1 MVQSLKV
8 ILWGEEIG
16 RLAWDARR
24 RLSYFMYNPTFLK
37 KGLNISPLVAP
48 VDGVRG
54 LTPIWG
60 EEAKIYQKLPAFVA
74 DSLPDAWGNQLFDL
88 WRQQNHLSNADI
100 TPLDKLSFIGK
111 RGMGALEF
119 VPEVSRERRVEKID
133 IKSLASL
140 AERIFTERE
149 NARILPEESI
159 TMQSLLTVGTSAGGR
174 QPKAIVAINRKNGE
188 VRSGQISG
196 LEDFDYCLIK
206 FGNSQYCS
214 AELEMTYYKLAT
226 MAGINMMPSE
236 LYQVDGNNH
245 FMTKRFDRKDG
256 KKVHTQTL
264 AAINPDADSY
274 EQLIAICR
282 KLHLPETD
290 CYEVFRRM
298 VFNVLANNTD
308 DHNKNFSFIMNE
320 DGTWRLAPA
329 YDITYIFDS
338 GGFLPNEDH
347 CMYIRA
353 KLRGITRD
361 DVIQLAKDNG
371 IRRPDAIIRDIVKA
385 IKQFRVVATKYG
397 VAEQWIGR
405 IETTIAE
412 HLKSWGELEAITCST
427 GEFVINGHT
436 VKNIRMEQAYKG
448 NFHLLAEI
456 DGQERKFVIGK
467 NKEEFSLI
475 ESIGIANLSSDQL
488 NLKSATIIQY
498 TIKGRFMS
506 R

>member
-8 ILWGEEIG
+8 ILWGEENG

-475 ESIGIANLSSDQL
+475 ESVGIANLSSDQL
-488 NLKSATIIQY
+488 KEMMEKYFVL
-498 TIKGRFMS
+498 
-506 R
+506 

>member
-338 GGFLPNEDH
+338 GGFLSNEDH

-436 VKNIRMEQAYKG
+436 VKN
-448 NFHLLAEI
+448 N
-456 DGQERKFVIGK
+456 GQERKFVIGK

-488 NLKSATIIQY
+488 KEMMEKYFVL
-498 TIKGRFMS
+498 
-506 R
+506 

>member
-24 RLSYFMYNPTFLK
+24 RLSYFMYNPGFLK
-37 KGLNISPLVAP
+37 KGLNISPLVTP

-60 EEAKIYQKLPAFVA
+60 EETKIYQKLPAFVA

-119 VPEVSRERRVEKID
+119 VPEISRERRVEKID

-412 HLKSWGELEAITCST
+412 HLKSWGELEAITCSI

-475 ESIGIANLSSDQL
+475 ESVGIANLSSDQL
-488 NLKSATIIQY
+488 
-498 TIKGRFMS
+498 KGMMEKYFVL
-506 R
+506 

>member
-405 IETTIAE
+405 IETTIAD

-436 VKNIRMEQAYKG
+436 VN
-448 NFHLLAEI
+448 
-456 DGQERKFVIGK
+456 GQERKFVIGK

-488 NLKSATIIQY
+488 
-498 TIKGRFMS
+498 KGMMEKYFVL
-506 R
+506 

>member
-338 GGFLPNEDH
+338 GGFLSNEDH

-488 NLKSATIIQY
+488 KEMMEKYFVL
-498 TIKGRFMS
+498 
-506 R
+506 

>member
-282 KLHLPETD
+282 KLYLPETD

-436 VKNIRMEQAYKG
+436 VKNIRMEQA
-448 NFHLLAEI
+448 
-456 DGQERKFVIGK
+456 
-467 NKEEFSLI
+467 
-475 ESIGIANLSSDQL
+475 
-488 NLKSATIIQY
+488 
-498 TIKGRFMS
+498 
-506 R
+506 

>member
-16 RLAWDARR
+16 RLGWDNRR
-24 RLSYFMYNPTFLK
+24 RLSYFMYNPAFLK
-37 KGLNISPLVAP
+37 KGLNVSPLVAP
-48 VDGVRG
+48 VGGVNA
-54 LTPIWG
+54 LMPIWG

-119 VPEVSRERRVEKID
+119 LPEVSRGRKAEKID
-133 IKSLASL
+133 IKSLANL

-188 VRSGQISG
+188 VRSGQVSG
-196 LEDFDYCLIK
+196 LEGFDYFLIK

-214 AELEMTYYKLAT
+214 AELEMAYYELAT
-226 MAGINMMPSE
+226 TAGINMMPSE
-236 LYQVDGNNH
+236 IYRVDGNNH

-256 KKVHTQTL
+256 KKIHSQTL

-274 EQLIAICR
+274 EQLMAVCR
-282 KLHLPETD
+282 RLHLPEVD

-298 VFNVLANNTD
+298 VFNILANNTD

-320 DGTWRLAPA
+320 GGGWRLSPA
-329 YDITYIFDS
+329 YDMTYIIGN

-347 CMYIRA
+347 CMYVRA
-353 KLRGITRD
+353 KLRDVTRD
-361 DVIQLAKDNG
+361 DVIQFAKDNG
-371 IRRPDAIIRDIVKA
+371 IRRPDAIIREIVNA
-385 IKQFRVVATKYG
+385 LKQFRKVAVKYG
-397 VAEQWIGR
+397 VTEQWIGR
-405 IETTIAE
+405 VETTIVNR
-412 HLKSWGELEAITCST
+412 LKFWGESEEVAHTSEAM
-427 GEFVINGHT
+427 INGHV

-448 NFHLLAEI
+448 NFHLLADI
-456 DGQERKFVIGK
+456 DGRERKFVIGK

-475 ESIGIANLSSDQL
+475 ESVGTTNLSPEQL
-488 NLKSATIIQY
+488 KDMVGKYFSL
-498 TIKGRFMS
+498 
-506 R
+506 